1 VHYSR
6 IHNNKV
12 LILIVQFC
20 VAQLVRSAFYHKN
33 LTIHEDEE
41 DDSTTR
47 LRLVLEFLSSGIITI
62 IILTIKVE
70 SYNKCNN
77 IRK

>member
-12 LILIVQFC
+12 LILIVQFY
-20 VAQLVRSAFYHKN
+20 AQLVGSAFYHKN
-33 LTIHEDEE
+33 LTIHANEE

-47 LRLVLEFLSSGIITI
+47 LRLVLEFLSSRIITI